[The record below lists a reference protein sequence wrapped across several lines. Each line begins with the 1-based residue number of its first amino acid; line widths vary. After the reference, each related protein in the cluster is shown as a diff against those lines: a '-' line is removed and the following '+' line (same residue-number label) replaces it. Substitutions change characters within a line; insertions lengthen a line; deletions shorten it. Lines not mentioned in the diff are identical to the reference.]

1 MSGWFSYLKKG
12 LKRPDS
18 PDRLSARRAAAR
30 FDRLWPFFIRHWPK
44 ALLGAVLVFAASAS
58 GYIQPLVQ
66 RFLID
71 RVILGRQLGLLPWTI
86 LVFIVL
92 YLLGQLGGML
102 QHFYFTHFGQSVMLD
117 IQNDLLRRVFQFPK
131 VFFDE
136 QDTGYLISRLNGD
149 IKELQWFFSG
159 TLVYLV
165 SSGLSFLV
173 GLGLLVYLQWS
184 LALGILIVLPALAVC
199 VRFFSRR
206 IKVLSRHNLERQA
219 GVLKRLQES
228 LASIPLLKAFVS
240 EQREADAITREI
252 ENNYRLSL
260 EQSAVQSLAQVS
272 ISALGDL
279 ARLLALLF
287 GVPLVVGGGWTAGS
301 LFAFYAYLAYVIN
314 PVKYF
319 ATVGFQ
325 FQRAQAAL
333 ERISAF
339 YEILPEEHGSGIA
352 VEKLTGAIE
361 FRGVSFAYAGQ
372 EPVLRDLSFKLAP
385 GEHAA
390 VIGPSGVGK
399 TTLISLLLDFYRPTG
414 GTIFFDG
421 RPAADYAVD
430 SLRRRLGYVAQGT
443 RLLSG
448 TIREN
453 LLYGDP
459 EAGAAEME
467 QAAKLSGIHD
477 FIAGLP
483 QGYDSRLG
491 ENGVNL
497 SEGQRQRLAIARA
510 LVKDPDILIL
520 DEPSSALDAETER
533 SIFELLPKAVRH
545 KTMIIVTHRPATLK
559 AVDRIIDLNAG

>member
-1 MSGWFSYLKKG
+1 MSGWLSYLKKG
-12 LKRPDS
+12 LQRPDS
-18 PDRLSARRAAAR
+18 LDRLSARPAAAR
-30 FDRLWPFFIRHWPK
+30 FDRLWPFFLRHWLK

-58 GYIQPLVQ
+58 GYVLPLVQ

-71 RVILGRQLGLLPWTI
+71 RVILGRQLALLPWTI
-86 LVFIVL
+86 LVFVFL

-102 QHFYFTHFGQSVMLD
+102 QQFYFTHFGQSVMLD

-131 VFFDE
+131 AFFDE

-165 SSGLSFLV
+165 SSGLSFVV
-173 GLGLLVYLQWS
+173 GLGLLIYLQWS
-184 LALGILIVLPALAVC
+184 LALGILAVLPVLAVC

-219 GVLKRLQES
+219 GVLKKLQES
-228 LASIPLLKAFVS
+228 LASMPLLKAFVS
-240 EQREADAITREI
+240 ETREADSITREI
-252 ENNYRLSL
+252 EDNYRLSL
-260 EQSAVQSLAQVS
+260 EQSAVQSLAQLS
-272 ISALGDL
+272 ITSLGDL
-279 ARLLALLF
+279 ARLLALVF

-301 LFAFYAYLAYVIN
+301 LFAFYAYLSYVIN

-333 ERISAF
+333 ERISVF
-339 YEILPEEHGSGIA
+339 YEILPEEHGAGMSVAKLSGA
-352 VEKLTGAIE
+352 VE
-361 FRGVSFAYAGQ
+361 FRDVSFAYAGQ
-372 EPVLRDLSFKLAP
+372 EPVLQHLSFSLAP
-385 GEHAA
+385 GEHVAIA
-390 VIGPSGVGK
+390 GPSGAGK
-399 TTLISLLLDFYRPTG
+399 TTLLSLLLDFYRPTSG
-414 GTIFFDG
+414 QVLFDG
-421 RPAADYAVD
+421 RPVQDYAVD

-443 RLLSG
+443 RLLTG
-448 TIREN
+448 TIRDN

-459 EAGAAEME
+459 QAGAAEME
-467 QAAKLSGIHD
+467 QAARLAGIHE

-483 QGYDSRLG
+483 LGYDSRLG
-491 ENGVNL
+491 ENGVNF

-545 KTMIIVTHRPATLK
+545 KTMIVVTHRPATLK
-559 AVDRIIDLNAG
+559 AVDRVIELNAG